1 MNGAGPTKGGRGR
14 VGRSLV
20 CDPATVGS
28 PSPLNL
34 REALER
40 DVADLCF
47 LQRLLDRLG
56 DGYCAAFAARE
67 HVAAVPAFRR
77 EARPPQSAPGT
88 PLRSRRRED
97 YLFAQ
102 AVVNRPCTPITA
114 KP

>member
-77 EARPPQSAPGT
+77 EARPPQIAPGT
-88 PLRSRRRED
+88 PCGAGGGRTTSSLKLSSIGP
-97 YLFAQ
+97 A
-102 AVVNRPCTPITA
+102 CPITA